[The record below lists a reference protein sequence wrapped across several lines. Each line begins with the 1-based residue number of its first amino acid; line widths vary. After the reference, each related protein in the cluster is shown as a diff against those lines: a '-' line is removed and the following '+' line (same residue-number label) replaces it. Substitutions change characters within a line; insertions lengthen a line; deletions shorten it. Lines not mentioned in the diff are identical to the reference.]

1 MATADFQQHS
11 CHLQQLFWYT
21 LNVWTRSFI
30 IIAIIIINTRIESL
44 PVIAYLG
51 FEDASQQAGIT
62 EAGRRRGQKL
72 IGFLIIALTIMIRII
87 AIIISDDDWWWLS
100 PASSSPS
107 SSSRLFCW
115 DEWAEIRGLPRSDH
129 PAPLLAADHLV
140 IISIITSS
148 W

>member
-1 MATADFQQHS
+1 MATADFQQ
-11 CHLQQLFWYT
+11 HLQQLFWYT

-72 IGFLIIALTIMIRII
+72 IGFLIIALTIMIRIK
-87 AIIISDDDWWWLS
+87 AIII
-100 PASSSPS
+100 
-107 SSSRLFCW
+107 
-115 DEWAEIRGLPRSDH
+115 
-129 PAPLLAADHLV
+129 
-140 IISIITSS
+140 
-148 W
+148 